1 MATFSERF
9 KQLRTERRLT
19 QDRLAE
25 LFFLNK
31 SSISRYE
38 SGKQIPEPQTL
49 QKFADFFDVSL
60 DYLMGKS
67 DRDTPCNVIPKALE
81 SDTQLIDFWNQ
92 MKERESL
99 QLLFKQTKDMND
111 RDINQVLRII
121 KAIEDE
127 EDRENNL

>member
-1 MATFSERF
+1 MTTFSERF
-9 KQLRTERRLT
+9 KLLRTERRLT
-19 QDRLAE
+19 QDALAE

-38 SGKQIPEPQTL
+38 SGKQVPEPQSL
-49 QKFADFFDVSL
+49 QKFADFFNVSL

-67 DRDTPCNVIPKALE
+67 DTRNTNSKIDNAIQNDAELV
-81 SDTQLIDFWNQ
+81 DFWNK

-127 EDRENNL
+127 EDKHDNL

>member
-67 DRDTPCNVIPKALE
+67 DRDTPCDVIPKALE